1 MYSLKLE
8 HQTTLPASDSKR
20 TLLKDCMP
28 EVMSFACIATHSE
41 GEKVRA
47 RGQAVSKRGRA
58 RCIAVCTKGAH
69 TCTRSHT
76 ETGENDED
84 SERGR
89 GRWESVCVGETEKAI
104 SSAWV
109 VNLVMYEVPLMYD
122 LKLSARIA
130 NCDTRITHQA
140 RTS

>member
-84 SERGR
+84 SERGAVGECVR
-89 GRWESVCVGETEKAI
+89 GRDRKSDLLCVGGELGDVRGTIDVRPK
-104 SSAWV
+104 V
-109 VNLVMYEVPLMYD
+109 VGEDCEL
-122 LKLSARIA
+122 
-130 NCDTRITHQA
+130 
-140 RTS
+140 